1 MKVIM
6 NKNKTILEQ
15 IKKFEEQ
22 TGIKLQVKNSKPYYS
37 GVLYNIVSDYLPDN
51 LVVDGDLYCNCLS
64 KKLPNGLE
72 VNGSLTIAYTKI
84 TEIPNDCS
92 FNSLDM
98 SATSITKLQNN
109 LKLHELCIYGSDL
122 EDLPRG
128 LTVELLNIS
137 KTNITK
143 IPYDCKFNYLNM
155 SYTKITNLKDNLTLC
170 CLNAKDSSLS
180 ELPRGLKVEEQLNI
194 SNTKITEIPDD
205 CEFNDLIMVN
215 SKITKLRDNLTLKRL
230 DSHGSSLS
238 ELPRGLKVK
247 RSLNISDTK
256 ITEIPDDCEFGY
268 LDMENTKITK
278 LRDNLTLDDLCVDY
292 SSISELPNNLVV
304 YGSLFMDKTPF
315 NTIPEDCLA
324 LIVFCNSEFND
335 ERYEI
340 YCGHD
345 YHLKD
350 EIVHIF
356 HPSGREFLHVDGI
369 LSEVIEKKGNVYHVK
384 NGVNEPISY
393 VVTDG
398 NNHWAHGY
406 TLDSA
411 KQDLRYK
418 MSVRDKSEY
427 EKLTLE
433 SELTFDEAVACYR
446 VITGACKFGTNDYL
460 KHRLPEPRKEKYTIK
475 EIIELTKGE
484 YGGKEFREFFE
495 NDNL

>member
-1 MKVIM
+1 M
-6 NKNKTILEQ
+6 NENKTTLKQ
-15 IKKFEEQ
+15 FKNFERK
-22 TGIKLQVKNSKPYYS
+22 TGIKLQLKDGRPYYN
-37 GVLYNIVSDYLPDN
+37 GILYNIVSDYLPDN

-72 VNGSLTIAYTKI
+72 VNGYLTIAYTKI
-84 TEIPNDCS
+84 TEIPNDCR

-98 SATSITKLQNN
+98 SVTSITKLQDN
-109 LKLHELCIYGSDL
+109 LNLHELFIRGSDL
-122 EDLPRG
+122 EELPRG

-137 KTNITK
+137 ESDITK

-155 SYTKITNLKDNLTLC
+155 SYTKITKLQDNLTLC
-170 CLNAKDSSLS
+170 RLNAKDSSLS

-278 LRDNLTLDDLCVDY
+278 LRDNLTLNDLRVDY
-292 SSISELPNNLVV
+292 SSISELPKNLVV
-304 YGSLFMDKTPF
+304 YENLSIE
-315 NTIPEDCLA
+315 NTHIKILPEDCLA
-324 LIVFCNSEFND
+324 LIVFCDCELND

-350 EIVHIF
+350 EIVHIS
-356 HPSGREFLHVDGI
+356 HPSGREFLHVDGM
-369 LSEVIEKKGNVYHVK
+369 LSEVIEKKGNVYHVR

-393 VVTDG
+393 IVTDG

-406 TLDSA
+406 TLDIA
-411 KQDLRYK
+411 KQDLLYK
-418 MSVRDKSEY
+418 MSERDKSEY
-427 EKLTLE
+427 EHLTLD
-433 SELTFDEAVACYR
+433 SDLTFDEAIACYR
-446 VITGACKFGTNDYL
+446 VITGACKLGTQNYIEN
-460 KHRLPEPRKEKYTIK
+460 RLPYPRKGTYTIR
-475 EIIELTKGE
+475 EIIELTKDE
-484 YGGKEFREFFE
+484 YGGDTFREFFE
-495 NDNL
+495 K

>member
-1 MKVIM
+1 M
-6 NKNKTILEQ
+6 
-15 IKKFEEQ
+15 
-22 TGIKLQVKNSKPYYS
+22 KNSKPYYS

-215 SKITKLRDNLTLKRL
+215 SKITKLRDNLTL
-230 DSHGSSLS
+230 
-238 ELPRGLKVK
+238 
-247 RSLNISDTK
+247 
-256 ITEIPDDCEFGY
+256 
-268 LDMENTKITK
+268 
-278 LRDNLTLDDLCVDY
+278 DDLCVDY

-324 LIVFCNSEFND
+324 LIVFCNFELND
-335 ERYEI
+335 KRYEKVSEG
-340 YCGHD
+340 Y
-345 YHLKD
+345 YKLKD
-350 EIVHIF
+350 EIIHIS

-369 LSEVIEKKGNVYHVK
+369 LYEVIEKKGNVYHVK

-411 KQDLRYK
+411 KQDLLYN
-418 MSVRDKSEY
+418 MSFHDKSEY